1 MAVFGM
7 LNRKTMLLS
16 APGLVRVWV
25 LSAPKDA
32 ACEWLKRRV
41 VKKCAGWQK
50 PGSIHLPV
58 KEGHVTKRL
67 SKAALY
73 PAG

>member
-32 ACEWLKRRV
+32 ACGWLKRR
-41 VKKCAGWQK
+41 
-50 PGSIHLPV
+50 
-58 KEGHVTKRL
+58 
-67 SKAALY
+67 
-73 PAG
+73 